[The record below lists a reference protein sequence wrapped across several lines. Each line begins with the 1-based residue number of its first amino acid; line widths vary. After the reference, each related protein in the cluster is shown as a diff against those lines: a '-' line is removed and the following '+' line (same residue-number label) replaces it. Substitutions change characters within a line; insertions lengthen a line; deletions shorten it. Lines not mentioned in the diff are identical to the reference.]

1 MQSFGIDLGAS
12 TIKVVRLQEDKIVFI
27 KNRKAFRK
35 DPPYLKRNAGRCLS
49 R

>member
-27 KNRKAFRK
+27 KTQ
-35 DPPYLKRNAGRCLS
+35 
-49 R
+49 